1 MQTSLIHDYKF
12 GAIVDVE
19 TTGMSPRH
27 GDEVVEIGIILFR
40 YNALNHDGVEI
51 VETYQGLREP
61 TDPIPFGV
69 IRVHGITDDIV
80 RGKTLDY
87 NKMESIFMRADFV
100 VAHNKGFDYKFL
112 EQLLPMSIDKP
123 WKCSCFGIKWVKNHG
138 LPNQR
143 LETIRDFLGIS
154 HDDAHRALADCE
166 VVLEALK
173 RPRYLQELLK

>member
-1 MQTSLIHDYKF
+1 MQTSLLHEFKM

-19 TTGMSPRH
+19 TTGMSHRN

-40 YNALNHDGVEI
+40 YNAINHDCVEI

-61 TDPIPFGV
+61 SDPIPWGV
-69 IRVHGITDDIV
+69 IRVHGITDDMV

-87 NKMESIFMRADFV
+87 NKMESIFNRADFV
-100 VAHNKGFDYKFL
+100 VAHNASFDKGFL
-112 EQLLPMSIDKP
+112 EHLVPMSIDRP
-123 WKCSCFGIKWVKNHG
+123 WKCSCFGIPWKKHG
-138 LPNQR
+138 LPNKR
-143 LETIRDFLGIS
+143 LATLRDYFGIA
-154 HDDAHRALADCE
+154 HDEAHRALADCE

>member
-1 MQTSLIHDYKF
+1 MQTSLIHDYKM

-19 TTGMSPRH
+19 TTGMSPKR

-40 YNALNHDGVEI
+40 YNALDHDGVEI

-69 IRVHGITDDIV
+69 IRVHGITDDMV

-87 NKMESIFMRADFV
+87 NKMESIFARANFV
-100 VAHNKGFDYKFL
+100 VAHNASFDKGFL
-112 EQLLPMSIDKP
+112 EHLLPMSMDRP
-123 WKCSCFGIKWVKNHG
+123 WKCSCFDIQWVKHG
-138 LPNQR
+138 LKNRR
-143 LETIRDFLGIS
+143 LGTLRDYFGID
-154 HDDAHRALADCE
+154 HGKAHSALPDCE

-173 RPRYLQELLK
+173 RPRYLR

>member
-1 MQTSLIHDYKF
+1 MQTSLLQDIKM

-40 YNALNHDGVEI
+40 YNAINHDGVEI

-61 TDPIPFGV
+61 TDPIPWGV
-69 IRVHGITDDIV
+69 IRVHGITDDMV

-87 NKMESIFMRADFV
+87 NKMESIFDRADFV

-112 EQLLPMSIDKP
+112 EVLVPTSIDRP

-143 LETIRDFLGIS
+143 LGTIRDFLGIS
-154 HDDAHRALADCE
+154 NDDAHRALADCE

-173 RPRYLQELLK
+173 RPHYLQELLN